1 MPRYGLA
8 TLAAVAVAALAAVA
22 CSSDDPDPVNPTR
35 APDQAATQAP
45 ATARATSTPTPPRTL
60 QLVQSYD
67 PAGFPAFTLPRAD
80 GGELNSA
87 DYIGQQAVAVIF
99 YRGFF

>member
-1 MPRYGLA
+1 MRRYGLA
-8 TLAAVAVAALAAVA
+8 ALTAMFVAAFAAVA
-22 CSSDDPDPVNPTR
+22 CGSDAEPASPTR
-35 APDQAATQAP
+35 APEQATQAP
-45 ATARATSTPTPPRTL
+45 ETARATSTPTPPRTL

>member
-8 TLAAVAVAALAAVA
+8 TLAALAVAAFAAVA
-22 CSSDDPDPVNPTR
+22 CSSDSPEQVSPTQ
-35 APDQAATQAP
+35 APEQATRAP
-45 ATARATSTPTPPRTL
+45 ATAQATSTPTPPRTL

>member
-1 MPRYGLA
+1 MA
-8 TLAAVAVAALAAVA
+8 VLAAVAVAAFAAVA
-22 CSSDDPDPVNPTR
+22 CSSDAEPTS
-35 APDQAATQAP
+35 PTQAP
-45 ATARATSTPTPPRTL
+45 EQATQSPDTARATSTPTPPRTL
-60 QLVQSYD
+60 RLVQSYD

>member
-1 MPRYGLA
+1 MA
-8 TLAAVAVAALAAVA
+8 TLAALVVAAFAAVA
-22 CSSDDPDPVNPTR
+22 CGSDSPDPVSP
-35 APDQAATQAP
+35 TQAP
-45 ATARATSTPTPPRTL
+45 EQATQSPESARATSTPTPPRTL
-60 QLVQSYD
+60 RLVQSYD
-67 PAGFPAFTLPRAD
+67 PAGFAAFTLPRAG

>member
-1 MPRYGLA
+1 MLI
-8 TLAAVAVAALAAVA
+8 AAFAAVA
-22 CSSDDPDPVNPTR
+22 CSSEAEPTSPTR
-35 APDQAATQAP
+35 AAEQATQAP
-45 ATARATSTPTPPRTL
+45 ETARATSTPTPPRTL

-87 DYIGQQAVAVIF
+87 DYIGQQAVAVVF

>member
-1 MPRYGLA
+1 MF
-8 TLAAVAVAALAAVA
+8 VAAFAAVA
-22 CSSDDPDPVNPTR
+22 CSSDAEPTSPTQ
-35 APDQAATQAP
+35 APQQSTQAP
-45 ATARATSTPTPPRTL
+45 ATNATSTPTPPRTL

-67 PAGFPAFTLPRAD
+67 PASFSHFTLPRAG

>member
-1 MPRYGLA
+1 MPRYV
-8 TLAAVAVAALAAVA
+8 LAALTAMFVAAFAAVA
-22 CSSDDPDPVNPTR
+22 CSSDSEPTSPTR
-35 APDQAATQAP
+35 GPDQATQAP
-45 ATARATSTPTPPRTL
+45 SVKATSAPTPPRTL

-67 PAGFPAFTLPRAD
+67 PAGFPSFTLPRAD

>member
-1 MPRYGLA
+1 MQRYGLA
-8 TLAAVAVAALAAVA
+8 TLAALAVAAFAAVA
-22 CSSDDPDPVNPTR
+22 CTSDSPDPVSPTQ
-35 APDQAATQAP
+35 APEQATQAP